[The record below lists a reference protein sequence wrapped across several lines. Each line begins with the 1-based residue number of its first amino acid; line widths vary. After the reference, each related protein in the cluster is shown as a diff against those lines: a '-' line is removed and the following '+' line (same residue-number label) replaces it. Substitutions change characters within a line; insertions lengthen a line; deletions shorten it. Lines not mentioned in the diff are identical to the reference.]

1 MSASPH
7 HDLELALALSARMAA
22 FAAAND
28 WDAVVGLQE
37 DRDAAL
43 GRGHPADAR
52 SRELLLLIVEQNM
65 ALQAAAFAA
74 RQDVE
79 QELGMNRRN
88 HRAAGAYLS
97 AARA

>member
-1 MSASPH
+1 VSAAS
-7 HDLELALALSARMAA
+7 HDHLELALALSSRMAA

-28 WDAVVGLQE
+28 WDSVVGLHE
-37 DRDAAL
+37 ERDAAL
-43 GRGHPADAR
+43 HLGHPSDAR
-52 SRELLLLIVEQNM
+52 SRELLLSIVEQNM

-79 QELGMNRRN
+79 QELGINRRN

>member
-1 MSASPH
+1 MSTASH
-7 HDLELALALSARMAA
+7 DDLELALALSTRMAT

-28 WDAVVGLQE
+28 WDSVVALQE
-37 DRDAAL
+37 ERDAAL
-43 GRGHPADAR
+43 HRGHPHDAR
-52 SRELLLLIVEQNM
+52 SRELLLLVVEQNM

-74 RQDVE
+74 RQGVE
-79 QELGMNRRN
+79 EELGINRRN